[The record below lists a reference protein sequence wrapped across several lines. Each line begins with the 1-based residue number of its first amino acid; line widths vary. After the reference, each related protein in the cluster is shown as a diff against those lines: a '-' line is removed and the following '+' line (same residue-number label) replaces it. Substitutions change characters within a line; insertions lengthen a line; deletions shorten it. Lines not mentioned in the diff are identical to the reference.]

1 MTDTIVTLAGI
12 ACLLVAAIG
21 SLYALAAAAAMRRL
35 REPAGEVPVAW
46 PGVSV
51 LKPLA
56 GAPPGLADDLRS
68 FCDQAYRGP
77 VQIVFGVRDPSDPAV
92 AVVERLIADRP
103 ACDLSLIVHASVA
116 ASNPKIAN
124 LAGLEGAIRHDVV
137 IASDA
142 DIAVPRDYL
151 ATTIAALETPGTG
164 AVTLLYRGVAR
175 ANAWSRLASM
185 GIDYH
190 FLPSVVVGTSLGLAH
205 PCFGSTIA
213 LRRPLLAAIG
223 GFRAFGEIL
232 ADDYAVGEAVRARG
246 FAVSIP
252 PMIVA
257 HACYESRF
265 AEVVRHELR
274 WARTV
279 RAVSPAGY
287 AGSIVTHPLPFAVAA
302 AALLGAPGAW
312 AIAAAV
318 ASRLV
323 LQAQVDHTLGVPGR
337 RWWLGPVRDVL
348 SFCIHVAGYFVDVVE
363 WGRQRYRIR
372 RDGTL
377 SSAEP

>member
-1 MTDTIVTLAGI
+1 MADTIVVPVGI
-12 ACLLVAAIG
+12 ACLVVAAIG
-21 SLYALAAAAAMRRL
+21 SLYALGAAVAMRRL
-35 REPAGEVPVAW
+35 RKPAGQVPVAW

-56 GAPPGLADDLRS
+56 GAAPGLPDDLRS
-68 FCDQAYRGP
+68 LCDQEYRGP
-77 VQIVFGVRDPSDPAV
+77 VQIVFGVQDPSDPAV

-103 ACDLSLIVHASVA
+103 GRDLSLIVHTSVPA
-116 ASNPKIAN
+116 ANPKIAN
-124 LAGLEGAIRHDVV
+124 LAGLESFVRHDVV

-164 AVTLLYRGVAR
+164 AVTCLYRGVAR
-175 ANAWSRLASM
+175 GNLWSRLASM

-190 FLPSVVVGTSLGLAH
+190 FLPSVVVGTSLRLAR

-232 ADDYAVGEAVRARG
+232 ADDYAVGEAVRAQG
-246 FAVSIP
+246 LAVSMP
-252 PMIVA
+252 SMIVA
-257 HACYESRF
+257 HACYESRL
-265 AEVVRHELR
+265 ADLVRHELR

-279 RAVSPAGY
+279 RAVSPRGY
-287 AGSIVTHPLPFAVAA
+287 AGSIVTHPLPFAIAA

-318 ASRLV
+318 TSRLV

-337 RWWLGPVRDVL
+337 RWWLGPARDVL

-363 WGRQRYRIR
+363 WGRRRYRIR